1 MSANPGSTPPGEAS
15 APRLRLRTYT
25 QEGAAIVECTGRLTA
40 GVTELLKSEVKGL
53 IPKSKRIILDLT
65 ALVQMDSS
73 GLGTLVG
80 LYVSCRTAGCE
91 LRLINLNKQVKELLG
106 MTNLFSVFGSVG
118 QHLTKLP

>member
-1 MSANPGSTPPGEAS
+1 MSVNPGEALPGGAS
-15 APRLRLRTYT
+15 APRLKLRTYT
-25 QEGAAIVECTGRLTA
+25 QQESTIVECSGRLTA

-53 IPKSKRIILDLT
+53 IPQSKRIVLDLT
-65 ALVQMDSS
+65 ALVQMDST

-80 LYVSCRTAGCE
+80 LYVSCKTAGCE

>member
-1 MSANPGSTPPGEAS
+1 MSADPRSAPPGSAS
-15 APRLRLRTYT
+15 APRLKLRTYAQGDAT
-25 QEGAAIVECTGRLTA
+25 IVECTGRLTA
-40 GVTELLKSEVKGL
+40 GVTDLLKSEVKGL
-53 IPKSKRIILDLT
+53 IPKSKRIVLDLT
-65 ALVQMDSS
+65 ALVQMDST

-80 LYVSCRTAGCE
+80 LYVSSKTAGCE